1 MLLLL
6 KKEKQEI
13 FLWLKMSFQRE
24 KQSWDNLIFMYE
36 MTLGESLLFIVFLE
50 KVIQLGWL
58 RASTNYFSF
67 LFVKLGMEQIKD
79 MFCKKILIFLII
91 MLECCSWLS
100 KSIVSWYLG
109 ILDISSHAILYWSD
123 ASRISIC

>member
-36 MTLGESLLFIVFLE
+36 MTLGELLLFNVFLE
-50 KVIQLGWL
+50 KVI
-58 RASTNYFSF
+58 
-67 LFVKLGMEQIKD
+67 
-79 MFCKKILIFLII
+79 
-91 MLECCSWLS
+91 
-100 KSIVSWYLG
+100 
-109 ILDISSHAILYWSD
+109 
-123 ASRISIC
+123 